1 MNNQKLFIPSGK
13 KYVVFILL
21 LTFLFTGCKTM
32 SNAGKGAII
41 GTGAGA
47 ALGAGI
53 GKLAGNTAIGAIIG
67 AGVGGAA
74 GAAIGN
80 YMDKQAAEMQKDLE
94 GAKVERVGEG
104 IKITFDSGILFAL
117 NSSAL
122 SQQSQEQLDN
132 LSQILNK
139 YSDTNILVEGHT
151 DNTGTAEYNMKLSE
165 RRAQSVAS
173 YLESHNVAYSRI
185 TTKGYGEEQP
195 IVANDTPEH
204 RALNRR
210 VEIAIFANEK
220 LKKAAEKGTIPITN

>member
-1 MNNQKLFIPSGK
+1 MNIQKLFISRGK
-13 KYVVFILL
+13 RYATFILL
-21 LTFLFTGCKTM
+21 LTISLTGCKTM
-32 SNAGKGAII
+32 NNAGKGAII

-67 AGVGGAA
+67 AGVGGAT
-74 GAAIGN
+74 GAVIGN

-122 SQQSQEQLDN
+122 NQQSKDQLDK

-165 RRAQSVAS
+165 RRAQSVS
-173 YLESHNVAYSRI
+173 TYLEGHNVAYSRI

-220 LKKAAEKGTIPITN
+220 LKKAAEKGTIPMSN

>member
-1 MNNQKLFIPSGK
+1 MNIQKLFIPIGK
-13 KYVVFILL
+13 KSVIFILL
-21 LTFLFTGCKTM
+21 LSFLFTGCKTLN
-32 SNAGKGAII
+32 NAEKGAMI
-41 GTGAGA
+41 GTGTGA
-47 ALGAGI
+47 AVGAGI

-67 AGVGGAA
+67 AGVGGAT
-74 GAAIGN
+74 GAVIGN

-122 SQQSQEQLDN
+122 NQQSKDQLDK

-165 RRAQSVAS
+165 RRAQSVS
-173 YLESHNVAYSRI
+173 TYLEGHNVAYSRI

-195 IVANDTPEH
+195 IVTNDTPEH

-220 LKKAAEKGTIPITN
+220 LKKAAEKGTIPMNN